1 MQRSCNKFKLFPRT
15 ERASFLRRLN
25 RFVLECTLGG
35 RTERAYLPNPGR
47 LRELLLP
54 GSPLYLVENRKSR
67 TAKLPYTA
75 VAVEREGIP
84 ILLHTHLSN
93 RVVERL
99 LEQKLIPGLEDAEMV
114 RSEAPCGKS
123 RFDFL
128 LRKEGKPFYLEVKS
142 CTLFEGPIA
151 MFPDAVTER
160 GRRHLAELAEHARS
174 GTAGGVIFLVHWS
187 RADYFLPDY
196 HTDIAF
202 SRTFL
207 DVRKD
212 LLIKAVGIGWEKDLS
227 LEREPRELEIPWHII
242 EDEAEDGGSYILIL
256 RLSDDKVIEV
266 GKLGALSFPK
276 GYYLYVGSAATHLK
290 KRIERHL
297 RKRKSF
303 FWHIDFLR
311 DHADQCV
318 ALPIRSRDRLE
329 CAIARSLHD
338 IARRPVPGFGASD
351 CSCPTHLFAMD
362 ENPQHNRKFIELLLY
377 FRMGRLQE
385 KLTDIP
391 SR

>member
-1 MQRSCNKFKLFPRT
+1 M
-15 ERASFLRRLN
+15 FLRRLN
-25 RFVLECTLGG
+25 RFVIECSLGG
-35 RTERAYLPNPGR
+35 RAERAYLPNPGR

-54 GSPLYLVENRKSR
+54 GSLLYLVENRKNS

-75 VAVEREGIP
+75 VAVEREGTP
-84 ILLHTHLSN
+84 VLLHTHLSN
-93 RVVERL
+93 RVVEQL
-99 LEQKLIPGLEDAEMV
+99 LEQKRIPGLQDAEVV
-114 RSEAPCGKS
+114 RAEAPCGKS

-128 LRKEGKPFYLEVKS
+128 LRKEGKPFFLEVKS

-160 GRRHLAELAEHARS
+160 GRRHLTELAALARS
-174 GTAGGVIFLVHWS
+174 GTAGGVVFLVHWS
-187 RADYFLPDY
+187 RAEYFLPDY

-212 LLIKAVGIGWEKDLS
+212 LLIKAVGIGWGADLS
-227 LEREPRELEIPWHII
+227 LETGPRELEIPWHII
-242 EDEAEDGGSYILIL
+242 EEEAEDSGSYILIL
-256 RLSDDKVIEV
+256 RLSADAVVEV
-266 GKLGALSFPK
+266 GKLGTISFPK

-297 RKRKSF
+297 RKRKTF

-338 IARRPVPGFGASD
+338 IAQRRVPGFGASD

-362 ENPQHNRKFIELLLY
+362 ENPQNNRKFIEMLLH

-385 KLTDIP
+385 KIIQIP
-391 SR
+391 A